1 MENLCHNKKVL
12 VAMIMRIQSLA
23 VHKLSIQYKQGQ
35 NKTFWMA
42 LQTSICIPHLIASP
56 KVLHVHVCY
65 LLD

>member
-1 MENLCHNKKVL
+1 ML
-12 VAMIMRIQSLA
+12 VSKLTFFM
-23 VHKLSIQYKQGQ
+23 KLSIQYKQGQ